1 MHGKQVHPAISVHGI
16 PLRLSSGTDFDSTM
30 AKSETAANVQAE
42 KPALR
47 NERAEVHKAI
57 WKIADDLRG
66 KVTGWN
72 FMIYVL
78 GTIFY
83 RFISEKIENHMN
95 GYQRKAGR
103 TDFVYGDL
111 PDEKAD
117 RARKTITDMLGYYIP
132 PSQLFRNVRE
142 KERDNPDLNIFLGD
156 ALAAIEE
163 SAKGTETERDFKGLF
178 AGLDFNNSQILGD
191 TVPERNK
198 YIVKILDG
206 IASMDLGGFSE
217 HSIDVFGD
225 AYEFLMTMYA
235 SNAGKSGGEFFTPQQ
250 VSRLLALIATRG
262 KKKIAN
268 VYDPACGSGSLLMQV
283 AKVIG
288 KDNVT
293 DGFYGQETEPTTHRL
308 CRMNLFLHGISP
320 HKFDIHKGDTLLA
333 PSEFQKSRKPF
344 EVAVSNP
351 PYSTKWDGD
360 GNPVLVSDERF
371 APAGALAPKTKADFA
386 FIMHTLSWLAPNG
399 TAAIVC
405 FPGIFYRGGSEQK
418 IRKYLVENNFV
429 DAVIDLPPN
438 LFFGNNSI
446 AVTILVLKKN
456 KTNDN
461 TVLFIDGKDQFVKDG
476 NKNRLTDENI
486 GNIFKLYCDRRE
498 VPHRAAVVPFEK
510 IQEEGFNLSVSTYV
524 EPEDKREKVDIKKLN
539 AEIAEIVKHESELRE
554 AVDAFVKEYEK

>member
-1 MHGKQVHPAISVHGI
+1 MHWTSPTATEGAEEKVTMPKTKANSAGSQTG
-16 PLRLSSGTDFDSTM
+16 PL
-30 AKSETAANVQAE
+30 
-42 KPALR
+42 

-72 FMIYVL
+72 FMVYVL

-83 RFISEKIENHMN
+83 RFISEKLECGMN
-95 GYQRKAGR
+95 EDQRQAGAGP
-103 TDFVYGDL
+103 DFSYGDL
-111 PDEKAD
+111 ADAAADKA
-117 RARKTITDMLGYYIP
+117 KGVILSKFGYYIP
-132 PSQLFRNVRE
+132 PSHLFRNVRRN
-142 KERDNPDLNIFLGD
+142 ERDNPDLNIFFGD

-163 SAKGTETERDFKGLF
+163 STKGSATEADFKGLF

-206 IASMDLGGFSE
+206 IASMELGGFNE

-235 SNAGKSGGEFFTPQQ
+235 SNAGKSGGEFFTPQE
-250 VSRLLALIATRG
+250 VSRLLARIATRG
-262 KKKIAN
+262 KKKVAT

-283 AKVIG
+283 AKVVG
-288 KDNVT
+288 KDKVT
-293 DGFYGQETEPTTHRL
+293 GGFYGQETEPTTHRL

-333 PSEFQKSRKPF
+333 PSAYHQSLKPF
-344 EVAVSNP
+344 EIIVSNP

-360 GNPVLVSDERF
+360 DNPLLVSDERF
-371 APAGALAPKTKADFA
+371 TPAGALAPKTKADFA
-386 FIMHTLSWLAPNG
+386 FIMHALSWLAPNG

-405 FPGIFYRGGSEQK
+405 FPGIFYRGGAEQK

-438 LFFGNNSI
+438 LFFGKNTI
-446 AVTILVLKKN
+446 AVTILVLKRN

-461 TVLFIDGKDQFVKDG
+461 TVLFIDGKEQFVKEG
-476 NKNRLTDENI
+476 NKNKLKAEHIDFIYR
-486 GNIFKLYCDRRE
+486 LYCERKE
-498 VPHRAAVVPFEK
+498 VPHLAAVVPFEK
-510 IQEEGFNLSVSTYV
+510 IEAEDFNLSVSTYV
-524 EPEDKREKVDIKKLN
+524 EPEDRREKVDVRKLN
-539 AEIAEIVKHESELRE
+539 AEIAEIVKRENALRK
-554 AVDAFVKEYEK
+554 AVDAFVKEYES

>member
-250 VSRLLALIATRG
+250 VSKLLALIATRG

-486 GNIFKLYCDRRE
+486 GNIFQLYCDRRE

>member
-333 PSEFQKSRKPF
+333 PSEFPKSRKPF

>member
-1 MHGKQVHPAISVHGI
+1 MSKADAASMGSYGKA
-16 PLRLSSGTDFDSTM
+16 SSH
-30 AKSETAANVQAE
+30 
-42 KPALR
+42 

-72 FMIYVL
+72 FMTYVL

-83 RFISEKIENHMN
+83 RFLSENLENSIN
-95 GYQRKAGR
+95 RYTRNAGR
-103 TDFVYGDL
+103 PDFMYGDES
-111 PDEKAD
+111 DEKAEKVK
-117 RARKTITDMLGYYIP
+117 RIITAMLGYYIP
-132 PSQLFRNVRE
+132 PSHLFRNVRKDAE
-142 KERDNPDLNIFLGD
+142 HNPDLNIFMGTVLDG
-156 ALAAIEE
+156 IEN
-163 SAKGTETERDFKGLF
+163 STKGTPTEKVFRGLF
-178 AGLDFNNSQILGD
+178 AGLDFNDTQILGD
-191 TVPERNK
+191 TVPERNTK
-198 YIVKILDG
+198 IVQILNG
-206 IASMDLGGFSE
+206 IAGMDLGGFNE

-250 VSRLLALIATRG
+250 VSKLLALIATRG

-293 DGFYGQETEPTTHRL
+293 DGFYGQESEPTTHRL

-333 PSEFQKSRKPF
+333 PSEYHKTRKPF

-351 PYSTKWDGD
+351 PYSEEWPGGSD
-360 GNPVLVSDERF
+360 PILVSDERF
-371 APAGALAPKTKADFA
+371 APAGALAPKKAADFA
-386 FIMHTLSWLAPNG
+386 FIMHTLSWIAPNG
-399 TAAIVC
+399 IAAIVC
-405 FPGIFYRGGSEQK
+405 FPGVFYRGGAEQK

-429 DAVIDLPPN
+429 DAVVDLAPN
-438 LFFGNNSI
+438 LFFGNSI
-446 AVTILVLKKN
+446 AVSLLIIKKN

-461 TVLFIDGKDQFVKDG
+461 TVLFIDGKEQFIKDG

-486 GNIFKLYCDRRE
+486 NYIFGLYCDRKD

-510 IQEEGFNLSVSTYV
+510 IQEEGFNLSVSTYI

-539 AEIAEIVKHESELRE
+539 AEIAEIVKREDELRK